1 MTVTAIRKLSSE
13 RFAVTIGDREIKTTA
28 NVLSQFRLFEGRE
41 LEPDLFEEFTAES
54 ARALAREHALE
65 ILSRQQMSEKEMRRK
80 LMEKGYD
87 AVTAAYCSDW
97 LAERHYLNDAEYAGM
112 LVRHYSSKGYGTGRI
127 RSEFI
132 RRGISRDLWD
142 EALNEMPGGNERLSD
157 ILQKKLKGDY
167 SKDNIRKASS
177 SLFRRGFSWDE
188 IRSALN
194 ELDIGSD

>member
-1 MTVTAIRKLSSE
+1 MTVSAIRKLSSE
-13 RFAVTIGDREIKTTA
+13 RFAVTIGDREIRTTA
-28 NVLSQFRLFEGRE
+28 NVLAQFRLFAGRE

-65 ILSRQQMSEKEMRRK
+65 ILSRRQMSEKEMRQK

-87 AVTAAYCSDW
+87 AITAAYCSDW
-97 LAERHYLNDAEYAGM
+97 LAERHYLDDAEYAGM
-112 LVRHYSSKGYGTGRI
+112 LVRHYSSKGYGIGRI
-127 RSEFI
+127 RSEFV

-142 EALNEMPGGNERLSD
+142 KALDEMSGGNERLAD
-157 ILQKKLKGDY
+157 MLQKKLRGDY
-167 SKDNIRKASS
+167 SKDNIRKVSS

-194 ELDIGSD
+194 ELDIKSD